1 MKVVP
6 QVFYQHPRIEKVL
19 IDGLSCVILKNVEQ
33 ADLQNERYLAAHA
46 LTLVLNGGLQ
56 VETPEGDLTIVQKN
70 QIILLPRGLYMISDI
85 IPKDNSFEAVVFFFD
100 EEITDEFLNNFEV
113 FTKEDTSTNLVLE
126 YDQNL
131 RLFTDTLLT
140 LYRGKNQHQFTRPK
154 LLELLHLISISK
166 QGSEFLSKL
175 FQLKKRAKKNIQT
188 FMNNNFD
195 KPLDVE
201 DYSYLTG
208 RSISTFRRDFKSKFG
223 ISPKKWLIERRLEKA
238 SFLLKDT
245 NDSVTSIARQVGYE
259 NTPHFI
265 KTFQKK
271 FNISPK
277 QFQIKYRKDIM
288 I

>member
-19 IDGLSCVILKNVEQ
+19 IDGLSCVILKNVKQ
-33 ADLQNERYLAAHA
+33 ADLQNERYLASHA

-56 VETPEGDLTIVQKN
+56 VETPEGDLTIVRKN

-85 IPKDNSFEAVVFFFD
+85 IPKDNSFEAIVFFFD

-175 FQLKKRAKKNIQT
+175 FQLKKRAKKNIRT

>member
-85 IPKDNSFEAVVFFFD
+85 IPKDNSFEAIVFFFD

-175 FQLKKRAKKNIQT
+175 FQLKKRAKKNIRT

-277 QFQIKYRKDIM
+277 QFQIKYRKDNM

>member
-6 QVFYQHPRIEKVL
+6 QVFYQHPNIEKVL
-19 IDGLSCVILKNVEQ
+19 VDGISCVILKSVKQ
-33 ADLQNERYLAAHA
+33 ADLQNERYLASHA

-56 VETPEGDLTIVQKN
+56 VETSEGDLTIVQKN

-85 IPKDNSFEAVVFFFD
+85 IPKNGTFEAVVFFFD

-175 FQLKKRAKKNIQT
+175 FQLKKRAKKNIRT

>member
-19 IDGLSCVILKNVEQ
+19 IDGLSCVILKSVEQ
-33 ADLQNERYLAAHA
+33 ADLQNERYLATHA

-56 VETPEGDLTIVQKN
+56 VETSEGDLTIVQKN
-70 QIILLPRGLYMISDI
+70 QIVLLPRGLYMISDI
-85 IPKDNSFEAVVFFFD
+85 IPKNNSFEAVVFFFD

-113 FTKEDTSTNLVLE
+113 FIKEDTSTNLVLE

-166 QGSEFLSKL
+166 QGNEFLSKL
-175 FQLKKRAKKNIQT
+175 FQLKKRAKKNIWT

-208 RSISTFRRDFKSKFG
+208 RSISTFRRDFKSKYG

-238 SFLLKDT
+238 SLLLKDT

>member
-19 IDGLSCVILKNVEQ
+19 IDGLSCVILKNVKQ
-33 ADLQNERYLAAHA
+33 ADLQNERYLASHA

-85 IPKDNSFEAVVFFFD
+85 IPKDNSFEAIVFFFD

-175 FQLKKRAKKNIQT
+175 FQLKKRAKKNIRT

-223 ISPKKWLIERRLEKA
+223 ISPKKWLTERRLEKA

>member
-175 FQLKKRAKKNIQT
+175 FQLKKRAKKNIRT

>member
-19 IDGLSCVILKNVEQ
+19 IDGLSCVILKSVEQ
-33 ADLQNERYLAAHA
+33 ADLQNERYLATHA

-56 VETPEGDLTIVQKN
+56 VETSEGDLTIVQKN
-70 QIILLPRGLYMISDI
+70 QIVLLPRGLYMISDI
-85 IPKDNSFEAVVFFFD
+85 IPKNNSFEAVVFFFD

-113 FTKEDTSTNLVLE
+113 FIKEDTSTNLVLE

-166 QGSEFLSKL
+166 QGNEFLSKL
-175 FQLKKRAKKNIQT
+175 FQLKKRAKKNIWT

-238 SFLLKDT
+238 SLLLKDT

>member
-19 IDGLSCVILKNVEQ
+19 IDGLSCVILKNVKQ
-33 ADLQNERYLAAHA
+33 ADLQNERYLASHA

-175 FQLKKRAKKNIQT
+175 FQLKKRAKKNIRT